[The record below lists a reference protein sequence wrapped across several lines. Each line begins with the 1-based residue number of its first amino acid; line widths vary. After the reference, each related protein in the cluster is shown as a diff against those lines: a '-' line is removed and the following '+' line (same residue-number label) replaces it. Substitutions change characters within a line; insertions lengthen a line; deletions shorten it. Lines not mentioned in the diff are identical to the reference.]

1 MLNILLYLRFTLRF
15 VHFLLNFLV
24 LLALSLDFMDF
35 SEFILAPSLVYFVLD
50 LVSHL
55 LFPREVALV
64 QFVELLALAKFTLLL
79 L

>member
-64 QFVELLALAKFTLLL
+64 QFVELLALAEFTLLL

>member
-64 QFVELLALAKFTLLL
+64 
-79 L
+79 